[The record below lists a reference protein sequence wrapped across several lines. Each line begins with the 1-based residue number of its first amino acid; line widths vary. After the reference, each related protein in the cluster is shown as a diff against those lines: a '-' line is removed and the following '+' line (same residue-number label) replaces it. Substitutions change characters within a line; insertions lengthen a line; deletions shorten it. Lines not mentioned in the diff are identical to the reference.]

1 MFPGLGQLEV
11 DIYTSMFTGC
21 IIYNSQNMNTS
32 KCPSTGELINKMW
45 HIHRI
50 ECYAALKRKEILMP
64 GTMWIDLED
73 MMAQ

>member
-1 MFPGLGQLEV
+1 
-11 DIYTSMFTGC
+11 
-21 IIYNSQNMNTS
+21 MNTS